1 MSKPPQ
7 KAPAFGEQ
15 KSTDIRQT
23 VTPSSKGKKAP
34 SYIFPA
40 RVFGGVGVG
49 VSPRVSLAG
58 LLVSSGLEVWTS
70 RVRLSCLLALVGR
83 IAVATRKGDARVCGC
98 AFSGALARQYS
109 SKLRKAPDG
118 VPREPLAALV
128 RAGVLIVA
136 AKAKVNQWRKESTR
150 YLVAPHFQKLA
161 TAGPDGETNAK
172 TLEKLKDARQRLE
185 KGLNT
190 CFPFRG
196 PLLQDLA
203 RVTMPESV
211 QDVVDVL
218 LKGKDTRD
226 STLRTVKAISTRE
239 HTVKVKPDGL
249 IVTSLV
255 SCPRALKPHLHLA
268 GEPVALC
275 DISSAHWMFL
285 PRLIQDRLD
294 YCGKRGDDEAS
305 MESMRAEMQRL
316 MELCSS
322 GSFYASMSRKGAD
335 DGEIKKRKKLLNVLL
350 NSPRSRAE
358 SNVVWQGLKPQF
370 PHCFGIIESI
380 KKDDHRNISRALQH
394 FTANAINAALLEM
407 QALGLPAIPD
417 TDCLIVRQRDKE
429 TACRIIAAKM
439 HAETRG
445 VHVTVG
451 GMRFSTPTAALRMDR
466 ARRSKVGRMC

>member
-1 MSKPPQ
+1 MK
-7 KAPAFGEQ
+7 KAPTYGEQ
-15 KSTDIRQT
+15 KSTHIRRII
-23 VTPSSKGKKAP
+23 TPSSTPEKAP
-34 SYIFPA
+34 TYIFPVQVLCVLA
-40 RVFGGVGVG
+40 GGGGVSSRGALVDCLSAVG
-49 VSPRVSLAG
+49 FD
-58 LLVSSGLEVWTS
+58 VWTT
-70 RVRLSCLLALVGR
+70 RVRLSALLALVR
-83 IAVATRKGDARVCGC
+83 HVAKATVKGDARLRGC
-98 AFSGALARQYS
+98 TVSNRVARMYS

-161 TAGPDGETNAK
+161 LAGPDSETNAK
-172 TLEKLKDARQRLE
+172 TLEKLKDAPQRLE

-203 RVTMPESV
+203 RVMIPESV

-218 LKGKDTRD
+218 LKSKDTRD

-322 GSFYASMSRKGAD
+322 GSFYASMSRKVAD
-335 DGEIKKRKKLLNVLL
+335 DVEIKRRKKLLNVLM
-350 NSPRSRAE
+350 NSPRSRAA
-358 SNVVWQGLKPQF
+358 SNVVWRGLKRRF
-370 PHCFGIIESI
+370 PHCFGIIASI

-394 FTANAINAALLEM
+394 FTANAITAALLEM

-417 TDCLIVRQRDKE
+417 TDCLIVRERDKE
-429 TACRIIAAKM
+429 TACRAIGAAM
-439 HAETRG
+439 FRETRG
-445 VHVTVG
+445 VCVTVG
-451 GMRFSTPTAALRMDR
+451 DTKFVPEFSGGHGLNERDA
-466 ARRSKVGRMC
+466 KF